1 LLSDVAV
8 LTAAYRRSIGNRLQQ
23 TVSALNTEPEQGSN
37 GSEGQ
42 SGVDTAGGSVD
53 TWHDSIVVHNGPAV
67 VLLWCHYP
75 NQKTERDTMSIVA
88 VC

>member
-53 TWHDSIVVHNGPAV
+53 T
-67 VLLWCHYP
+67 
-75 NQKTERDTMSIVA
+75 
-88 VC
+88 

>member
-1 LLSDVAV
+1 MRVSDRKGGGSDARPTGVVDCLLSDVAV

-53 TWHDSIVVHNGPAV
+53 T
-67 VLLWCHYP
+67 
-75 NQKTERDTMSIVA
+75 
-88 VC
+88 